1 MSSDLGE
8 NSRLSRPEIV
18 PATPAHLPQ
27 ILDIY
32 NHYVAQTVVT
42 FHLDPQPLSFIK
54 GNYEKVL
61 AHKLPFLA
69 ITSVN
74 PVVPSSSSILSS
86 SSTET
91 PSPSRVLGYT
101 YAVPYNAER
110 IAYAAAVEI
119 TLLLDPSVTG
129 HGLGKSLLSAL
140 IESLRTN
147 DTGRE
152 VRVRELVAAMAAFEG
167 DATRFYQREGFRE
180 AGRLSALGWKFG
192 KWVDVVLW
200 QMSLG
205 EGKERGEVE
214 ESGEVNDGRRK
225 TEDER

>member
-1 MSSDLGE
+1 MSSNLGE
-8 NSRLSRPEIV
+8 NPGLSRTEIV
-18 PATPAHLPQ
+18 LATPAHLPQ

-61 AHKLPFLA
+61 AHKLPFLV

-74 PVVPSSSSILSS
+74 PVVPSSSPISSS

-152 VRVRELVAAMAAFEG
+152 IRVRELVAAMAAFEG

-180 AGRLSALGWKFG
+180 AGRLRALGWKFG

-205 EGKERGEVE
+205 GAKERGEVE
-214 ESGEVNDGRRK
+214 ESGEGKDGRRK
-225 TEDER
+225 TEDGR

>member
-8 NSRLSRPEIV
+8 NSRLARPEIV
-18 PATPAHLPQ
+18 PATSAHLPQ

-61 AHKLPFLA
+61 AHKLPFLV

-205 EGKERGEVE
+205 EGKERGEAE

-225 TEDER
+225 MRDER